1 MNLFIYWIILYSVP
15 QYWLC
20 WFGINILWIATTAKI
35 ISLVV
40 YWNIKFADM
49 MLFEGN
55 TNRVHFSH
63 NIQRQSF
70 LTWIV
75 IIFYCWLWFIIASM
89 VRLWNTRWSFRNL
102 EVIVF
107 YDFVIRIYE
116 YYIFGRTN
124 IIITNI
130 IVYALKALFY
140 HHNQMQGR
148 NL

>member
-1 MNLFIYWIILYSVP
+1 MNKTFEVKKVTKRHKTNMNIFIFWIILYSIP

-20 WFGINILWIATTAKI
+20 WFGINIWWFATTAKI

-49 MLFEGN
+49 TLFEGN

-75 IIFYCWLWFIIASM
+75 IKSFYCWLWFIIASM
-89 VRLWNTRWSFRNL
+89 VRQWNTRWSFRNL
-102 EVIVF
+102 EVILRPC
-107 YDFVIRIYE
+107 YRNKK
-116 YYIFGRTN
+116 N
-124 IIITNI
+124 IIWFEKHI
-130 IVYALKALFY
+130 
-140 HHNQMQGR
+140 
-148 NL
+148 